1 MNLLIPISV
10 GELIDKITILS
21 IKKKYLSTPE
31 KLSNVERELNALS
44 CVVRE
49 HRIGYPDGDLAD
61 LGSQLLDVNHQ
72 LWLIEDEIREC
83 ERSGDFGQKFIELA
97 RSVYRVNDQR
107 AELKRDINKLSG
119 SELIEEKS
127 YAAY

>member
-31 KLSNVERELNALS
+31 KLSNVERELKALS

-49 HRIGYPDGDLAD
+49 HRIGYPMEI
-61 LGSQLLDVNHQ
+61 
-72 LWLIEDEIREC
+72 WLI
-83 ERSGDFGQKFIELA
+83 
-97 RSVYRVNDQR
+97 
-107 AELKRDINKLSG
+107 
-119 SELIEEKS
+119 
-127 YAAY
+127 